1 MSLSTATPSLGGAL
15 PKLATLKIGYEV
27 VRYDHDYDRYR
38 GLESA
43 RFMSASKSMKKS
55 FGLPSLRPRL
65 SFASSGVTEED
76 EEKSTNSVNV
86 LAAETE
92 AGMSSSSFT
101 IPRRATIDADV
112 SSSLISS
119 TFTII
124 IF

>member
-15 PKLATLKIGYEV
+15 PKLTTLKIGYEV
-27 VRYDHDYDRYR
+27 ARYDHGYDRLG

-43 RFMSASKSMKKS
+43 RFMSASKQMKKS
-55 FGLPSLRPRL
+55 SGLPNLRPRL

-76 EEKSTNSVNV
+76 EERSTNSVNV
-86 LAAETE
+86 LATETE
-92 AGMSSSSFT
+92 ASMSSSSFT

-112 SSSLISS
+112 SSSVTLS